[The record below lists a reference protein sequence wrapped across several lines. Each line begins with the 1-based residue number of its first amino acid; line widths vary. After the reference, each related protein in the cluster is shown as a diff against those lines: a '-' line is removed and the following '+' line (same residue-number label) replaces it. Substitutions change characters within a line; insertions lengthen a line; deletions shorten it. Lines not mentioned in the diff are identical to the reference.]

1 MEQSAVISTL
11 NTLIEA
17 CQDGHAGYQVAAH
30 GVTSMDVKR
39 ELGHLAKERRQFEEE
54 LRAHIERLGG
64 KPRERGTVTGALH
77 RGWMQ
82 LKEQFGHPTPADML
96 RECTRGEVACIR
108 DYSEALAKG
117 LPDDVRSVVSQQ
129 LGRINAARDRLL
141 EMGREGE

>member
-30 GVTSMDVKR
+30 GVTNMEIKKA
-39 ELGHLAKERRQFEEE
+39 LGHLARERRQLEDD
-54 LRAHIERLGG
+54 LRSQIERLGG

-96 RECTRGEVACIR
+96 RECTRGEASCIR
-108 DYSEALAKG
+108 NYNEALSRG
-117 LPDDVRSVVSQQ
+117 LPDDLRNMVSQQ
-129 LGRINAARDRLL
+129 LGRITAARDRLL

>member
-1 MEQSAVISTL
+1 MERTTVISTL

-30 GVTSMDVKR
+30 GVTNMQVKK
-39 ELGHLAKERRQFEEE
+39 ELGHLARERRQFEEE

-96 RECTRGEVACIR
+96 RECTRGETACIK
-108 DYSEALAKG
+108 DYGEALEKG
-117 LPDDVRSVVSQQ
+117 LPDDVRDIVSQQ
-129 LGRINAARDRLL
+129 LGRINAARDRLAEL
-141 EMGREGE
+141 GRAGD